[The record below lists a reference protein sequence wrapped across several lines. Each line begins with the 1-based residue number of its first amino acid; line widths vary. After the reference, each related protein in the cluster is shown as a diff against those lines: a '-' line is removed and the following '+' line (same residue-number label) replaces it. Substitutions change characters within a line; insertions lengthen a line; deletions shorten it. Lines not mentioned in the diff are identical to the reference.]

1 MNVLFVAP
9 SGARAKAL
17 ATETR
22 RAADAGHR
30 VLLVAES
37 EAKLAGHDL
46 DGRVETHWIGSSE
59 VSYTEPA
66 TTRFFRRKVPLGL
79 LRRVGRGPFRKRA
92 RKAAKNYR
100 ATVIAGLDADKK
112 TRTQRLRRDRRD
124 AVVREQVQGWA
135 PDWVVLHE
143 PLAVEAV
150 AGFLPALIAERPALR
165 TTYAFEELWDETD
178 G

>member
-22 RAADAGHR
+22 RAVDAGHR
-30 VLLVAES
+30 VLLVAEGES
-37 EAKLAGHDL
+37 KLDGHEL
-46 DGRVETHWIGSSE
+46 DGRVQTHWIGSSRL
-59 VSYTEPA
+59 SYTEPRA
-66 TTRFFRRKVPLGL
+66 TRLFRRRLPLAV
-79 LRRVGRGPFRKRA
+79 LRRVGRGPLRA
-92 RKAAKNYR
+92 RARRAAKDWR
-100 ATVIAGLDADKK
+100 ERVVAPLDAEQK
-112 TRTQRLRRDRRD
+112 TRTQRMRRDRRD

>member
-22 RAADAGHR
+22 RAAEAGHR
-30 VLLVAES
+30 VLVVAES
-37 EAKLAGHDL
+37 EAKLTGHDL
-46 DGRVETHWIGSSE
+46 DGRVQTHWIGSSALKYRE
-59 VSYTEPA
+59 
-66 TTRFFRRKVPLGL
+66 PLGTQFFARRLPFAL
-79 LRRVGRGPFRKRA
+79 LNRVGRGPLRAPA
-92 RKAAKNYR
+92 RKAAKR
-100 ATVIAGLDADKK
+100 WRTEVVDGLDQRRKQ
-112 TRTQRLRRDRRD
+112 RTGELRRARRD
-124 AVVREQVQGWA
+124 AVVREQVRDWA

-150 AGFLPALIAERPALR
+150 AAFLPSLVEERPSLR
-165 TTYAFEELWDETD
+165 TTYAFEELWDENN